1 MPSPSSTSLYPQR
14 TAFLLCLVSVLVL
27 ALMPSSPLPPSWWDK
42 ASHVV
47 AFTVLAVLGCWSY
60 PGRSAKVLLWLLAYG
75 CLIEV
80 LQATLTAT
88 RSAEL
93 GDVVADGAGLLLG
106 WQLTRVIRQIHQYA
120 TTRRPGSGSP

>member
-1 MPSPSSTSLYPQR
+1 MTFPSTSLYPR
-14 TAFLLCLVSVLVL
+14 RVAFLLCLVSVLVL
-27 ALMPSSPLPPSWWDK
+27 ALMPTSPMPPSWWDK
-42 ASHVV
+42 ANHVV

-60 PGRSAKVLLWLLAYG
+60 PGRNAKVLLWLLAYG

-93 GDVVADGAGLLLG
+93 RDVVADGAGLLLG
-106 WQLTRVIRQIHQYA
+106 WQFTRVARQVHQYA
-120 TTRRPGSGSP
+120 IARRSGSGSP